1 MGTATSTL
9 SVTSITPHLESQ
21 QTKRREEEGGREKRR
36 EVEEGGGRKR
46 KERGGGRG
54 REKEGGGGRREASS
68 AQDHPVQEE
77 HGKEAG
83 RGLRMGGL
91 WVALP
96 CTLKISVHQPRGP
109 RDLLPCPCPRA

>member
-21 QTKRREEEGGREKRR
+21 QTKRREEEGGRGKRR

-46 KERGGGRG
+46 
-54 REKEGGGGRREASS
+54 KEGGGGRREASS
-68 AQDHPVQEE
+68 AQDHPAQEE

-83 RGLRMGGL
+83 PGLGMGGL